1 MQRMYMMGIQTA
13 VAAAAAA
20 AVAVVLYLI
29 CVSLPQVGDLLSAVV
44 KTMKARMTILKLQ
57 MW

>member
-1 MQRMYMMGIQTA
+1 MYMMGIQTA
-13 VAAAAAA
+13 VAAAAAVA
-20 AVAVVLYLI
+20 AVLYLI

-44 KTMKARMTILKLQ
+44 RTMKTRTTILKLQ

>member
-20 AVAVVLYLI
+20 VAAVLYLI

-44 KTMKARMTILKLQ
+44 RTMKTRMTILKLQ